1 MKLKYIHEDR
11 SEIQEYDITLKTEV
25 TLELIAGTKAK
36 LWRYMEKNMI
46 DKEKEPQNPLSVISW
61 DLEKMR
67 RLLYKTET
75 MEEVMAIQNK
85 VIYIRDLVK
94 QIEEN

>member
-1 MKLKYIHEDR
+1 MALKYIYEDGT
-11 SEIQEYDITLKTEV
+11 EIQEYDITLKTEV

-36 LWRYMEKNMI
+36 LWRYLEKNMI

-67 RLLYKTET
+67 RLLYGVPPTFPTKPTLRHK
-75 MEEVMAIQNK
+75 MEKYLI
-85 VIYIRDLVK
+85 IHSL
-94 QIEEN
+94 